1 MEPPGVYRMKVEWSY
16 SHGFGQSQYHVVL
29 TPYKRFKMFG
39 RADIRM
45 ELTRIFFSIAGRH
58 DFDLKSLEIL
68 EEHLHLFI
76 NIRPS
81 QSIAKVMQYLKGGS
95 SYELRKLFPELDGYH
110 RCRLWSKGKFFRPIS
125 EVNEETIK
133 HYIEDSQSK
142 HHKNIKEP
150 GAWFQRES
158 RPKRTPQMTLLAYS
172 G

>member
-1 MEPPGVYRMKVEWSY
+1 MKVEWSY

-29 TPYKRFKMFG
+29 TPYKRSKMFG

-45 ELTRIFFSIAGRH
+45 ELARIFFSIAGRH
-58 DFDLKSLEIL
+58 NFDLKALEIMK
-68 EEHLHLFI
+68 EHVHLFI

-110 RCRLWSKGKFFRPIS
+110 RCRLWSKGKYYRPIG

-133 HYIEDSQSK
+133 HYIESSQSK
-142 HHKNIKEP
+142 HHHKEVKTP
-150 GAWFQRES
+150 GAWLLKES
-158 RPKRTPQMTLLAYS
+158 TPKSTPQTTLLS
-172 G
+172 FTS

>member
-1 MEPPGVYRMKVEWSY
+1 MQDNWSY

-45 ELTRIFFSIAGRH
+45 RLARIFFAIAERH
-58 DFDLKSLEIL
+58 CFQLKSYEIMKD
-68 EEHLHLFI
+68 HVHLFI
-76 NIRPS
+76 DIRPS

-95 SYELRKLFPELDGYH
+95 SYELRKVFPELDRYH
-110 RCRLWSKGKFFRPIS
+110 RCRLWSKGKFYRPIG

-133 HYIEDSQSK
+133 HYIESSQSK
-142 HHKNIKEP
+142 HHDAKHKSS
-150 GAWFQRES
+150 GAWLRKES
-158 RPKRTPQMTLLAYS
+158 SAKRTPQTTLLAFT